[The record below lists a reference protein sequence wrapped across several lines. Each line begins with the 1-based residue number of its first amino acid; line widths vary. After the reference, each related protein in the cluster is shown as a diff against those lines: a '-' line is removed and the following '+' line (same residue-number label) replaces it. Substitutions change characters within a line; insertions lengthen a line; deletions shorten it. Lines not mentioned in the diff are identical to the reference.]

1 MKICILAKRGKPY
14 IREVVNFTKKFTT
27 DIDLILGE
35 KSELYPKQL
44 HNHEYDI
51 LISYLSPWIVKKIS
65 LNQTKLYNLNFH
77 PGPPKF
83 PGIGCYNFA
92 LYERVKNYGVNIPT
106 PIPY

>member
-77 PGPPKF
+77 PGPPKYH
-83 PGIGCYNFA
+83 I
-92 LYERVKNYGVNIPT
+92 NIN
-106 PIPY
+106 PINQPNHNTNQTRANKLF